1 MSVAPPVKTAS
12 RPPLSRALLVTMSVL
27 GIIALAQGGS
37 LLWQLATRPVEKPQ
51 AESATSPP
59 TPAPTP
65 TAAAKSAATQEAEA
79 AALAAEAELA
89 AAEAERQFVAKK
101 AEEQLVSVIPRPTP
115 LPSAQTTSPQE
126 MQVNGLVQLARTL
139 RDRGDTA
146 TALTRLRE
154 AQVLSPENP
163 LVISEMAMI
172 YEKMGLQQKALD
184 QWRRIVD
191 FGEKAG
197 IYYAAAEA
205 KLRAAELAIATPA
218 LTEDEIGGSLIPQDF
233 NYRPP
238 VLSLNQPGT
247 VEDTGNSQ
255 PLRKF
260 RLRVPVKALP
270 GLPVDAEQV
279 VIQVYFYDRLQ
290 DGSLVETTAQV
301 DYRWLAR
308 RLPDGSEAPIDW
320 SSGQPEVLEVT
331 YEQTGEEPEADGRFQ
346 TGRRNY
352 FGYVVHVYY
361 KGQLNATHSDPARL
375 LTEFPAP
382 LTLQPSDDLPE

>member
-12 RPPLSRALLVTMSVL
+12 RPPLSRALLVMMSVL
-27 GIIALAQGGS
+27 GVIALAQGGS

-51 AESATSPP
+51 AETTAPAT
-59 TPAPTP
+59 TETL
-65 TAAAKSAATQEAEA
+65 TAAQTAASQEAEA

-89 AAEAERQFVAKK
+89 AAEAERQLVAKK
-101 AEEQLVSVIPRPTP
+101 SEEHLVAAIPRPTP
-115 LPSAQTTSPQE
+115 LPAAQTPATSPLE
-126 MQVNGLVQLARTL
+126 MRINALIQLARTH
-139 RDRGDTA
+139 RDRGDMA
-146 TALTRLRE
+146 TTLTRLRE
-154 AQVLSPENP
+154 AQALSPENP

-172 YEKMGLQQKALD
+172 YEKMGLHQKALD
-184 QWRRIVD
+184 QWRRIVE

-218 LTEDEIGGSLIPQDF
+218 LSEDELGGSLIPQDF
-233 NYRPP
+233 HQRPA
-238 VLSLNQPGT
+238 VFSLGLPGT

-270 GLPVDAEQV
+270 GLPVDADQV
-279 VIQVYFYDRLQ
+279 VIQVYFYDRIQ

-301 DYRWLAR
+301 DYHWLTR

-320 SSGQPEVLEVT
+320 SSGLPEVLEVT
-331 YEQTGEEPEADGRFQ
+331 YEQTKEEPEVDGRFQ

-361 KGQLNATHSDPARL
+361 KGQLNATHSDQTRL
-375 LTEFPAP
+375 LNEFPAP
-382 LTLQPSDDLPE
+382 LTLQPSDDLP